1 MRKLAPLV
9 LFVAASLAAHAGEI
23 PASVDKAEAPNW
35 QRLGPG
41 LAVAGQP
48 TPDLLKKLG
57 AMGFR
62 TAVSLRAPSEGF
74 EKDQALVERQ
84 GLRWVNVP
92 VSPGTFSKKDV
103 EAVAKV
109 LDDPAAG
116 PVLLYCGS
124 SNRVGGLWAV
134 YQAMKGKSPEEA
146 LAEGRKAGLKSPQMI
161 EAVQRLLTPA
171 P

>member
-1 MRKLAPLV
+1 MKKLLPLAF
-9 LFVAASLAAHAGEI
+9 LVAASFAAHAGEI
-23 PASVDKAEAPNW
+23 PASVEKAEILNY
-35 QRLGPG
+35 QKLGPG

-48 TPDLLKKLG
+48 TPDFLKKLG

-62 TAVSLRAPSEGF
+62 TAVSLRAASEGF
-74 EKDQALVERQ
+74 GKDQALVEQQ

-116 PVLLYCGS
+116 PTLLYCGS
-124 SNRVGGLWAV
+124 SNRVGAVWAV

-146 LAEGRKAGLKSPQMI
+146 LAEGKKAGLKSPPMI